1 MSGILDGYT
10 TLGAGLTA
18 ESLLRDM
25 DCAGVECAVIAPE
38 ESELAVFNAEG
49 NERILAE
56 AARAGG
62 RFIPACCVTP
72 WRGAEALAILGRAA
86 EAGARLLVF
95 APAVQGFMMTD
106 PIVEPL
112 LVCAGALNLP
122 VYVHTGPHSMG
133 APSQT
138 VLAAQRHPGTRFILG
153 HCGSTDHAWDMG
165 AIARCHLG
173 GNLYLETSLVRPWV
187 VPRYLELAG
196 EDRVIFGSGAPAND
210 LRFELDQLCGLLP
223 IREHPGLYG
232 GNLRWLVG
240 EARA

>member
-18 ESLLRDM
+18 ETLLRDM
-25 DCAGVECAVIAPE
+25 DHAGVERAVIAPE
-38 ESELAVFNAEG
+38 DRELAVFNAEG

-62 RFIPACCVTP
+62 RFIPACCATP
-72 WRGAEALAILGRAA
+72 WRGAEALAIVERAA
-86 EAGARLLVF
+86 EGGARLLVF

-106 PIVEPL
+106 PVVEPL
-112 LVCAGALNLP
+112 LARAGELNLP

-138 VLAAQRHPGTRFILG
+138 VLAAQRHPGARFILG

-173 GNLYLETSLVRPWV
+173 GNLHLETSLARPWA

-196 EDRVIFGSGAPAND
+196 EDRLIFGSGAPTND
-210 LRFELDQLCGLLP
+210 LRFELDQLCSHLP
-223 IREHPGLYG
+223 ADEHPGLYG
-232 GNLRWLVG
+232 ENLRRLLG
-240 EARA
+240 EGRT